1 MFGLDLISLVKT
13 AGYFGL
19 FAIVFA
25 ETGLFFGFFFPGDSL
40 LFTAGFLASQG
51 IMNLPLL
58 IAIFFL
64 AAILGNS
71 AGYVF
76 GRKMSEKL
84 FERENSIIF
93 SRNHVEQTKKF
104 YEKHG
109 AKAMILARFVP
120 IVRTFAPIMAGV
132 GKMAY
137 SKFLFYNVIGAILW
151 AIGLTIFG
159 YFLGSVV
166 PNADRYIIPIVIAII
181 VISLLPNA
189 VHLIRNP
196 EHARRLWQAVKN
208 KLSGK

>member
-1 MFGLDLISLVKT
+1 MFGLDLISLIKT

-19 FAIVFA
+19 FAIIFA

-51 IMNLPLL
+51 YMNVAVLV
-58 IAIFFL
+58 AIFFS

-71 AGYVF
+71 VGYFF

-93 SRNHVEQTKKF
+93 NRDHVEQTRDF

-109 AKAMILARFVP
+109 AKAMIFARFVP

-137 SKFLFYNVIGAILW
+137 SKFLFYNVIGAALW
-151 AIGLTIFG
+151 AIGLTVLG
-159 YFLGSVV
+159 YFLGSVIPDV
-166 PNADRYIIPIVIAII
+166 DRYIVPVIAAII
-181 VISLLPNA
+181 ILSLLPNA
-189 VHLIRNP
+189 VHLIKNP
-196 EHARRLWQAVKN
+196 AHLRRLIAFVKS